1 MSGRKSKLLQSLEES
16 VMPMDQ
22 EDAVRMIADHI
33 RQPLMDPFEQSRF
46 QGGSKDE
53 NLSVLHLA
61 DAIKFRDTMK
71 NFKISPTAE
80 SLDEVMPVKNKD
92 LDEMLELLIDDED
105 DDDEEEEDEYDEDED
120 DDTEGVVRMTWRTMM
135 MGQRTRKSPI
145 SSGNGWIGLKF
156 LSKGSTGGEISEKLI
171 YPSAILI
178 RSQVNGGNDQEY
190 F

>member
-120 DDTEGVVRMTWRTMM
+120 DDTEG
-135 MGQRTRKSPI
+135 
-145 SSGNGWIGLKF
+145 
-156 LSKGSTGGEISEKLI
+156 GGEDDVEDHDDGAEDTKKPHILRKWLDRFKIS
-171 YPSAILI
+171 
-178 RSQVNGGNDQEY
+178 Q
-190 F
+190 